1 MLLFTACLL
10 CCSLGTDEWNSYK
23 LTIDY
28 NVIHQCD
35 ECPILHLFSCGL
47 VLVKRGRMYRDLL
60 ESQKSDIAKMQLYDK
75 DTETFI

>member
-1 MLLFTACLL
+1 M
-10 CCSLGTDEWNSYK
+10 
-23 LTIDY
+23 DY
-28 NVIHQCD
+28 NVIHQCA
-35 ECPILHLFSCGL
+35 ECPILHLFSGGL